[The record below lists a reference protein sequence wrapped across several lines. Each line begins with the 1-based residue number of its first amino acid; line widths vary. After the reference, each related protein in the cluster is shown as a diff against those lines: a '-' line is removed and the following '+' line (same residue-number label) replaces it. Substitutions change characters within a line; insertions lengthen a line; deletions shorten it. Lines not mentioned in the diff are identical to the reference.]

1 MPCLWFMQRKRGRQ
15 LELPLDG
22 RVGVGVC
29 NGTRPANQRQAW
41 PSHNAQAPDRDRG
54 TSVAS
59 PSTLGNGA
67 EETRAHQ
74 RLTTDFS
81 PSHQRL
87 GLLLLVRLCRLRS
100 PLCSTAQ
107 PFLQRYPLF
116 PRPLPFRI
124 PLRFGRVRNPLFN
137 TKLHPRLPTASP
149 TSTPTTPPAMTLSD
163 PR

>member
-1 MPCLWFMQRKRGRQ
+1 MTCHVSGSCREKEGGSLSS
-15 LELPLDG
+15 PLDG

-41 PSHNAQAPDRDRG
+41 PSHNVQAPDRDRG

-59 PSTLGNGA
+59 PSTLGKGA
-67 EETRAHQ
+67 EETLAHQ
-74 RLTTDFS
+74 PLTTDFS

-87 GLLLLVRLCRLRS
+87 GLPFLVRLCRLRS

-116 PRPLPFRI
+116 SRPLPFRI
-124 PLRFGRVRNPLFN
+124 PLRFGRVRNPLLIRN
-137 TKLHPRLPTASP
+137 
-149 TSTPTTPPAMTLSD
+149 STLDSQRRAHLQL
-163 PR
+163 RRHLQK